1 MRLRTAW
8 SGIAPAAGRQREE
21 AGVKREG
28 VVSWFNE
35 RKGFGFIVD
44 DDGTELFVSYAE
56 IERDGFQ
63 TLVEGER
70 VRYEIS
76 RASGAPK
83 AVSVTPVVG

>member
-1 MRLRTAW
+1 M
-8 SGIAPAAGRQREE
+8 
-21 AGVKREG
+21 KREG

-63 TLVEGER
+63 TLNVGER
-70 VRYEIS
+70 VRYDIS
-76 RASGAPK
+76 LEGGAPK
-83 AVSVTPVVG
+83 AVSVTPVAG